1 VEVSDHLQA
10 PFLTYTVAVI
20 PGYVVENG
28 GRGLVY
34 SKDTDKPYDGVL
46 ILNGFNV
53 ALEENARKASF
64 RKNWA
69 MP

>member
-1 VEVSDHLQA
+1 
-10 PFLTYTVAVI
+10 
-20 PGYVVENG
+20 
-28 GRGLVY
+28 LVY